1 VSSSEMVPRP
11 SFLANL
17 SNVLGGQFVCAALAV
32 VTEICY
38 SRLLGPAIRGQISLC
53 MMSIGLGVLIGGL
66 GGDVP
71 IAIWASAGKK
81 RFFEWL
87 PSVLLWGLGGCLL
100 SMGLWALAYWR
111 LHPAAIRAIT
121 PPLAN
126 LSLWTIPV
134 AIFSGYLMAILTGEE
149 RFRLRATISVA
160 DQAAG
165 LAAFLLLVLI
175 FGRNAESA
183 VLGNLIGIVVGG
195 AFLLFSL
202 RGVFRKAWIVPSYD
216 KEVRS
221 GLLMGL
227 RGQFG
232 NAATFFNY
240 RLDVF
245 ILGALLN
252 PTQVGLYA
260 LGVVVSEALW
270 QVPQAVAFALFPRT
284 ARTLD
289 SGARQFTCMILR
301 QVFLAAC
308 AMGLAV
314 ALASPVAVPLVFGA
328 RFAPSVAVIW
338 WILPGTIALSMGK
351 VACADL
357 TARYK
362 NGYTTVFSIVGL
374 VVTVALDL
382 VLIPHM
388 GIKGAAIASSIS
400 YTVFSGLILAG
411 LRHELQV
418 KWKDFFIPNT
428 AELARY
434 GKLALRCKAWL
445 WTPAVSA
452 DSNIN

>member
-1 VSSSEMVPRP
+1 
-11 SFLANL
+11 
-17 SNVLGGQFVCAALAV
+17 
-32 VTEICY
+32 
-38 SRLLGPAIRGQISLC
+38 
-53 MMSIGLGVLIGGL
+53 
-66 GGDVP
+66 
-71 IAIWASAGKK
+71 
-81 RFFEWL
+81 
-87 PSVLLWGLGGCLL
+87 
-100 SMGLWALAYWR
+100 MGLWALAYWR

-121 PPLAN
+121 PPLAT

-374 VVTVALDL
+374 VVIRSPGFGSHSAHGHQRGGHR
-382 VLIPHM
+382 VLH
-388 GIKGAAIASSIS
+388 
-400 YTVFSGLILAG
+400 
-411 LRHELQV
+411 
-418 KWKDFFIPNT
+418 FIHCSF
-428 AELARY
+428 L
-434 GKLALRCKAWL
+434 G
-445 WTPAVSA
+445 
-452 DSNIN
+452 